1 MNRKPVTVPLL
12 AATVAGALAASAPA
26 LAHHSFAMFDQT
38 KEVELKDATVV
49 DWQWTSPHAWLYV
62 MVPNGT
68 GEPDKYSV
76 EAANPGQLRRDGFS
90 KGSMSPGDKV
100 TVYMAPLKSG
110 EKGGAQH
117 LAVRQCDGRRTAGR
131 QDAGRTF
138 GTGTGPA
145 AIGLT
150 RPSCIPRW
158 SRFKAISAY
167 SRWVKAAAGC
177 VR

>member
-1 MNRKPVTVPLL
+1 MNKLVTAPL
-12 AATVAGALAASAPA
+12 AALAVGALAASAPA

-62 MVPNGT
+62 VVPNGG

-100 TVYMAPLKSG
+100 TVYIAPLKSG
-110 EKGGAQH
+110 EKGGALH
-117 LAVRQCDGRRTAGR
+117 AVVLPDGKMLGARAEQTPD
-131 QDAGRTF
+131 Q
-138 GTGTGPA
+138 PA
-145 AIGLT
+145 E
-150 RPSCIPRW
+150 
-158 SRFKAISAY
+158 K
-167 SRWVKAAAGC
+167 
-177 VR
+177 

>member
-1 MNRKPVTVPLL
+1 MNKML
-12 AATVAGALAASAPA
+12 AAAATSVGLAVSAPT

-62 MVPNGT
+62 MVPNGEN
-68 GEPDKYSV
+68 EPDKYSV

-110 EKGGAQH
+110 DKGGALH
-117 LAVRQCDGRRTAGR
+117 AVVLPDGKMLGVRTD
-131 QDAGRTF
+131 QQQ
-138 GTGTGPA
+138 
-145 AIGLT
+145 
-150 RPSCIPRW
+150 SQ
-158 SRFKAISAY
+158 SQ
-167 SRWVKAAAGC
+167 
-177 VR
+177 